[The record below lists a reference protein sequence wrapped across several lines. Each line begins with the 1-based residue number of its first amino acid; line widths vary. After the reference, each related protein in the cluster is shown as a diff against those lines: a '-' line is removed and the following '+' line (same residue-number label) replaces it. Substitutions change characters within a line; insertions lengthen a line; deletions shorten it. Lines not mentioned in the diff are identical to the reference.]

1 MRAASTPTT
10 RAAAQAA
17 ARLVAAHAA
26 AALLGHARHD
36 HARRPALRRRVG
48 AAALRNKGTR
58 AHEHTSWEKRNRIAL
73 GAPIKNAVWVLCRD
87 GP

>member
-1 MRAASTPTT
+1 MPPLNL
-10 RAAAQAA
+10 AA